1 MRESNLCCLLKT
13 DQLLLSWIMSS
24 ISAEILSLVVDS
36 NSSYELWK
44 NLEEQFRSKTVAKK
58 VHLKMMWNNLK
69 KGSITMIEYFGQ
81 HRAVTDELALVGSPV
96 SNLDFITYLISALVQ
111 SYYSVFAYIEVK
123 MIKMSINE
131 A

>member
-1 MRESNLCCLLKT
+1 
-13 DQLLLSWIMSS
+13 MSS
-24 ISAEILSLVVDS
+24 ISVEILSLVVDS

-69 KGSITMIEYFGQ
+69 KGSITMIEYFGK
-81 HRAVTDELALVGSPV
+81 HRAVTDELALVGSLV
-96 SNLDFITYLISALVQ
+96 SNLDFITYLISALGQ
-111 SYYSVFAYIEVK
+111 SYYSVFVYIEVK